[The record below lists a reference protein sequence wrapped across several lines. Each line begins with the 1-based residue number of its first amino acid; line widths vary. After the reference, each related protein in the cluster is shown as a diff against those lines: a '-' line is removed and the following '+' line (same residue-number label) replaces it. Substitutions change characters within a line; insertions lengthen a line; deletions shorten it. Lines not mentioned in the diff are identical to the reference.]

1 MKEVRVL
8 GPGCSK
14 CIKLAE
20 NVQEVINQHNLD
32 VNFEYISEMNGFLKY
47 GVIITPALVID
58 NKIISVGKALS
69 KKQLEK
75 ILL

>member
-1 MKEVRVL
+1 MKKVRVL

-14 CIKLAE
+14 CVKLAE
-20 NVQEVINQHNLD
+20 NAREVINRHNLD
-32 VNFEYISEMNGFLKY
+32 VDFEYISETNEFLKY
-47 GVIITPALVID
+47 GVMITPALIVD
-58 NKIISVGKALS
+58 NKVISVGRALS